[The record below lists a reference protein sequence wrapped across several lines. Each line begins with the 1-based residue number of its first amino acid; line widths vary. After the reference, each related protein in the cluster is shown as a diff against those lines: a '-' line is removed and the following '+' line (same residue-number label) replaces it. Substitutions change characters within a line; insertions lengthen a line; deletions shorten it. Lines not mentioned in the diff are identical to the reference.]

1 MKQRLYRVFFYSSRQ
16 LRRRWRAYLS
26 IFLTSVVLLTLVMTY
41 LEMAESLFL
50 RQNDQTKSGAYH
62 ASIRG
67 VLYDYTDDIAAYRKV
82 SDVWTIPYTS
92 RMASSDDTSYPAR
105 VVTPTPEIYDRLN
118 VHYLWGREPQD
129 GEIAVSTELF
139 NAYTY
144 LTAGEINDLYFTASQ
159 MTYFPLRISGIYD
172 CNDKHAG
179 YVFVT
184 PETARQIDAETG
196 AVEYF
201 DTYLRCRYNSDN
213 NVATV
218 VKQILEDLSIPKTV
232 YQKRRVSGENS
243 PWWRI
248 KDEYREYINTSY
260 LENLKNYQAAPILPL
275 SLPVIIAAAL
285 MLASFVS
292 NWMTSNS
299 AEYGILGAIG
309 ATRRQLC
316 AIASGQVLL
325 ITLVA
330 IPPVLI
336 FSALLAN
343 TYISVFNAASSTDV
357 DFLYKIPFA
366 EILAA
371 ALWFCVLSC
380 FFSYLGIA
388 NLTRK
393 PAFVL
398 ISGSY
403 RAKMPFVKKTSTR
416 ILRAK
421 DKIAAVS
428 FITALRNIR
437 SGILS
442 AIVSSLICIVCGAF
456 LIILIM
462 FKSDTVNKLINYEK
476 HETDIRISAKVDTVF
491 GRRNSVTAATVAQIT
506 QIDGI
511 QSAAGYAYLSRPTFT
526 YDANR
531 ANDSPGESLTYHVPC
546 LKTSEDFEMVSSL
559 TADNALLPLICGN
572 IKSGDIASLEPGQV
586 IVVCEADNYE
596 DMTFQ
601 AGDTLDIAS
610 TVDYFPQSG
619 RMRYGETES
628 FEIAAVVTKNNE
640 QNDININSLFR
651 LGFLFTLEDAE
662 RLYDIHGYDGI
673 LCRFDENLSDEQKLA
688 ITDAIYGTPSL
699 LRYEIESF
707 SVLST
712 SQKQID
718 FANTLLIVVF
728 FGMLYLSFCVMTYTD
743 AFLKITKSRAD
754 IAVQRQLGATNRE
767 IYKSVRIETYPIS
780 LLSVAITIVLFLI
793 LIYGYISYQ
802 TSNLAAMAD
811 QYPIT
816 FSPEVVAEHRAQIF
830 QMAGMI
836 SLLGLSALPMHALSA
851 AVRILGTI
859 LPTRRALSLSIVE
872 GIRKDTD

>member
-50 RQNDQTKSGAYH
+50 RQTDQMKSGTYH

-67 VLYDYTDDIAAYRKV
+67 LLYDYTDDIAAYRKV
-82 SDVWTIPYTS
+82 SDVWSVPYTS
-92 RMASSDDTSYPAR
+92 RMASSDDTSHPAR
-105 VVTPTPEIYDRLN
+105 VVTPTPEICDRLN

-144 LTAGEINDLYFTASQ
+144 LNAGEINDLYFTASQ

-172 CNDKHAG
+172 CNDKDAG

-213 NVATV
+213 NVASV
-218 VKQILEDLSIPKTV
+218 VERIMEDLDIPETEYQSLRSVDTEVWWHTV
-232 YQKRRVSGENS
+232 DK
-243 PWWRI
+243 
-248 KDEYREYINTSY
+248 YREYINTRY
-260 LENLKNYQAAPILPL
+260 LEDLKNYQSAPTVLL
-275 SLPVIIAAAL
+275 SLPVILAAAL

-309 ATRRQLC
+309 ATRQQLC
-316 AIASGQVLL
+316 TIASGQVLL

-357 DFLYKIPFA
+357 DFIYKIPLA
-366 EILAA
+366 DLLAA

-403 RAKMPFVKKTSTR
+403 RAKMPFVKKTSNH

-437 SGILS
+437 SGIVS
-442 AIVSSLICIVCGAF
+442 AVISSLICIVCGAF

-462 FKSDTVNKLINYEK
+462 FKSDTVNKLTNYEN

-491 GRRNSVTAATVAQIT
+491 GRRNSVTADAIEHIQ
-506 QIDGI
+506 QLDGI
-511 QSAAGYAYLSRPTFT
+511 QSAAGYAYLTRPILTH
-526 YDANR
+526 DAND
-531 ANDSPGESLTYHVPC
+531 ANDTGKSIPYNTPC
-546 LKTSEDFEMVSSL
+546 LKTSGGFETVSSII
-559 TADNALLPLICGN
+559 ADESLFPLICGN
-572 IKSGDIASLEPGQV
+572 VKSGNITDLQPGQV
-586 IVVCEADNYE
+586 IVVCEVDGYE
-596 DMTFQ
+596 GMTFQ
-601 AGDTLDIAS
+601 AGDSLDIAS
-610 TVDYFPQSG
+610 TFNFYPQSG
-619 RMRYGETES
+619 RVSYGETDS
-628 FEIAAVVTKNNE
+628 FEIAAVVTKNKD
-640 QNDININSLFR
+640 QKDINLNPLT
-651 LGFLFTLEDAE
+651 LVGFIFTPEDAE
-662 RLYDIHGYDGI
+662 RLYGITAYDGI
-673 LCRFDENLSDEQKLA
+673 LCKFDENLPNEQKLA
-688 ITDAIYGTPSL
+688 ITDTIYSTPSL
-699 LRYEIESF
+699 MRYKIESF
-707 SVLST
+707 STLST

-718 FANTLLIVVF
+718 FANTLLIAVF

-780 LLSVAITIVLFLI
+780 VLSAVITVVLFITIVC
-793 LIYGYISYQ
+793 GYISYQ
-802 TSNLAAMAD
+802 TSDLAAMAD
-811 QYPIT
+811 RYPIT
-816 FSPEVVAEHRAQIF
+816 FTPEVIAERRAQIF
-830 QMAGMI
+830 QMAGII

-851 AVRILGTI
+851 VVRILGTL
-859 LPTRRALSLSIVE
+859 LPTRRALTVSIVE

>member
-50 RQNDQTKSGAYH
+50 RQTDQMKSGTYH

-67 VLYDYTDDIAAYRKV
+67 MLYDYTDDIAAYRKV
-82 SDVWTIPYTS
+82 ADVWSVPYTS
-92 RMASSDDTSYPAR
+92 RMASSDDTSHPAR
-105 VVTPTPEIYDRLN
+105 VVTSTPEIYDHLN
-118 VHYLWGREPQD
+118 VRYLWGREPQD

-144 LTAGEINDLYFTASQ
+144 LNAGEMNDLYFTASQ

-172 CNDKHAG
+172 CNDKDAG

-201 DTYLRCRYNSDN
+201 DTYIRCRYNSDN
-213 NVATV
+213 NVAAV
-218 VKQILEDLSIPKTV
+218 VKRIMKDLDIPETE
-232 YQKRRVSGENS
+232 YQRRRIVDKNS
-243 PWWRI
+243 PWWHT
-248 KDEYREYINTSY
+248 KGEYREYLNLGY
-260 LENLKNYQAAPILPL
+260 LEDLENYRSAPTVLI
-275 SLPVIIAAAL
+275 SLPVILAAAL

-316 AIASGQVLL
+316 TIASGQVLL
-325 ITLVA
+325 ITLIA

-343 TYISVFNAASSTDV
+343 TYISVFNAASATDV
-357 DFLYKIPFA
+357 NFIYKIPLA
-366 EILAA
+366 DLLAA

-403 RAKMPFVKKTSTR
+403 RAKMPFVKKTSSH

-428 FITALRNIR
+428 FITALRSIR
-437 SGILS
+437 SGIVS
-442 AIVSSLICIVCGAF
+442 AVISSLICIVCGGF
-456 LIILIM
+456 LILLII
-462 FKSDTVNKLINYEK
+462 FKADTVNKLTNYEN

-491 GRRNSVTAATVAQIT
+491 GRRNSVTADAVEQIK

-511 QSAAGYAYLSRPTFT
+511 QSASGYAYLTQPTLT
-526 YDANR
+526 HD
-531 ANDSPGESLTYHVPC
+531 ANDSNDIGKSIPYNIPC
-546 LKTSEDFEMVSSL
+546 LKTPGGFESVSSIV
-559 TADNALLPLICGN
+559 ADESLFPLICGN
-572 IKSGDIASLEPGQV
+572 IKSGDITDLQPGQV
-586 IVVCEADNYE
+586 ILVCEVDGYE
-596 DMTFQ
+596 GMSFQ

-610 TVDYFPQSG
+610 TFDFYPQSG
-619 RMRYGETES
+619 RRSYGETES
-628 FEIAAVVTKNNE
+628 FEIAAVVTKNKD
-640 QNDININSLFR
+640 QKDINLNPLTLI
-651 LGFLFTLEDAE
+651 GFIFAPEDAE
-662 RLYDIHGYDGI
+662 RLYGITAYDGI
-673 LCRFDENLSDEQKLA
+673 LCKFDENLPDEQKLA
-688 ITDAIYGTPSL
+688 VTDTIYGIPSL
-699 LRYEIESF
+699 MRYKIESF
-707 SVLST
+707 NTLST

-718 FANTLLIVVF
+718 FANTLLIAIF

-743 AFLKITKSRAD
+743 AFLKITKARAD

-780 LLSVAITIVLFLI
+780 VLSAVITVVFFI
-793 LIYGYISYQ
+793 LIVCGYLSYE
-802 TSNLAAMAD
+802 TSDLAAMAD
-811 QYPIT
+811 RYPIT
-816 FSPEVVAEHRAQIF
+816 FTPEVVAERRAQIF
-830 QMAGMI
+830 QMAGI
-836 SLLGLSALPMHALSA
+836 IALLGLSALPMHAISA
-851 AVRILGTI
+851 VVRILGTL
-859 LPTRRALSLSIVE
+859 LPTRRALSVSIVE